1 MNLRATLAI
10 EWNEKEKLLEAV
22 LPSVRD
28 SMDKKRDVQEVMLE
42 EGRRGRRRVDLE
54 AQKAR
59 REKLAEFRKLLETGI
74 LKTLRL
80 WKDHS

>member
-1 MNLRATLAI
+1 MKKR
-10 EWNEKEKLLEAV
+10 KLLEAV
-22 LPSVRD
+22 LPSD
-28 SMDKKRDVQEVMLE
+28 KSSMDKKRDVQEVMLK
-42 EGRRGRRRVDLE
+42 EGRRGRRRIDLE

-59 REKLAEFRKLLETGI
+59 PEKLAEFRKLLETRI